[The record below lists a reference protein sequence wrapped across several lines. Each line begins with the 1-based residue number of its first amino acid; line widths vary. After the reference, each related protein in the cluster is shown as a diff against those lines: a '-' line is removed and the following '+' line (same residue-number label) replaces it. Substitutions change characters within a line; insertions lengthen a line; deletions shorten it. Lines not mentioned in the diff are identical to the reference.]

1 MEKLSVAALQILL
14 VAKSHKRSRVSSLR
28 SGFRLLTP
36 VRLLRRLAPAKR
48 LNLELAKG
56 FEPLTL

>member
-14 VAKSHKRSRVSSLR
+14 VAKSRKRSRVSSLR

-48 LNLELAKG
+48 NLELAKG